1 MQEQLI
7 NLQRELKDVQFE
19 LTQKNETLGM
29 KIDTIRSLQ
38 EQIDGYRRSQHSD
51 SDKMRREI
59 ADMHSKIIA
68 KDDMIQEL
76 HEKCEELI

>member
-29 KIDTIRSLQ
+29 KIDTIR
-38 EQIDGYRRSQHSD
+38 
-51 SDKMRREI
+51 
-59 ADMHSKIIA
+59 
-68 KDDMIQEL
+68 
-76 HEKCEELI
+76 